1 MQQPLNSQN
10 SKYYRKSNKQCLQ
23 WVTTRNF
30 PNISLRWVLIVPFVL
45 QIVGAVG
52 LLGYLSYGSGKK
64 VVEDMANQLM
74 DQATNW
80 VQDHLEISLQAR
92 EQGITVNNHAV

>member
-1 MQQPLNSQN
+1 M
-10 SKYYRKSNKQCLQ
+10 
-23 WVTTRNF
+23 
-30 PNISLRWVLIVPFVL
+30 RWVLIVPFVL

-52 LLGYLSYGSGKK
+52 LLGYLSYGSGSGKK
-64 VVEDMANQLM
+64 VLEDMANQLM
-74 DQATNW
+74 DQATNR